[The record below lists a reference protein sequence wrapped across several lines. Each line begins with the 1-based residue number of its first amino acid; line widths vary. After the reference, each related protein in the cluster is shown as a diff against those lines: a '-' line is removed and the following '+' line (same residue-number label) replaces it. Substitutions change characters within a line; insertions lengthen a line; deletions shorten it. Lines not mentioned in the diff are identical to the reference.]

1 MSTSMDW
8 GAAMRV
14 LFAISPGLDHL
25 YPTVGLAWSL
35 RAAGH
40 QVVVATSGPS
50 VEAAARAG
58 LAARDVSPGADF
70 AAVFPKRGSRSERA
84 AAMREL
90 GLTFAK
96 TLLAP
101 DSILERFS
109 KVSDL
114 MVDGTAHL
122 ARTWRPDLIVYSR
135 LQGAALV
142 VARELG
148 IPAVEHGFNFLRDG
162 GLPGR
167 FLPYLTPVYERMGV
181 PAELPPITRVYFAP
195 QSMMQGEGD
204 GWGMRLL
211 AFHGGSVLPDW
222 MAEPKERP
230 RVCITLGT
238 AVPGMAGIGSLR
250 GVMSTASEVD
260 AEFVL
265 AVGDNPD
272 LDQLGT
278 LPDNVRVV
286 GWTPLST
293 LLESCDGIIHH
304 GGAQTTLASAL
315 TGVPQ
320 LVLPHGADNW
330 INGGIVE
337 RYGIGLQR
345 DAAEVDAATLRNLLE
360 DDALRKG
367 AQALAGQLAVEPGPD
382 HLVPRLCELAGASAG
397 AGAGAG
403 VTAEVTAGAGE
414 RR

>member
-1 MSTSMDW
+1 
-8 GAAMRV
+8 MRV

-40 QVVVATSGPS
+40 QVVVATSGKS

-58 LAARDVSPGADF
+58 LTARDVSPDADF
-70 AAVFPKRGSRSERA
+70 AAVFPKRGTRAERA

-96 TLLAP
+96 TLQAP
-101 DSILERFS
+101 DSILEKFS
-109 KVSDL
+109 QVSDL
-114 MVDGTAHL
+114 MVNGTAQL
-122 ARTWRPDLIVYSR
+122 ARSWKPDLIVYSR

-162 GLPGR
+162 GLPRR
-167 FLPYLTPVYERMGV
+167 FLTYLAPVYERMGV
-181 PAELPPITRVYFAP
+181 PAELPSISRVYFAP
-195 QSMMQGEGD
+195 QSMMLGEGD
-204 GWGMRLL
+204 GWGMRILP
-211 AFHGGSVLPDW
+211 FHGGAVLPDW

-230 RVCITLGT
+230 RVCVTLGT
-238 AVPGMAGIGSLR
+238 AVPGMAGIVSLR
-250 GVMSTASEVD
+250 GVMDAASDVD

-265 AVGDNPD
+265 ALGDDPE

-293 LLESCDGIIHH
+293 LLETCDGIIHH
-304 GGAQTTLASAL
+304 GGAQTTLASAQ

-330 INGGIVE
+330 INGGIAE

-345 DAAEVDAATLRNLLE
+345 DTAEIDAETLHTLLE
-360 DDALRKG
+360 DDALRKS
-367 AQALAGQLAVEPGPD
+367 AQALAVELAVEPGAE
-382 HLVPRLCELAGASAG
+382 HIVPRLSELAGAG
-397 AGAGAG
+397 A
-403 VTAEVTAGAGE
+403 